1 MSRGTQKTDEERLQ
15 TLNDQITEM
24 ESRKA
29 TIDEKI
35 KSLAEQ
41 KQVILD
47 QQQQKKLEEIQKF
60 ISKSGKTPE
69 EILEILKRAEQI
81 FQQDKR

>member
-15 TLNDQITEM
+15 ILNDQITEL
-24 ESRKA
+24 ESRKT

-35 KSLAEQ
+35 KSLNEQ
-41 KQVILD
+41 KQVVLD

-69 EILEILKRAEQI
+69 EILEILKRVEQI
-81 FQQDKR
+81 F

>member
-69 EILEILKRAEQI
+69 EILEILKRAE
-81 FQQDKR
+81 

>member
-69 EILEILKRAEQI
+69 EILEILKRTE
-81 FQQDKR
+81 